1 MLDPELGNNQI
12 VLRDSMVKYPCEN
25 ENAQKYLDILDWNK
39 YKAGY
44 LNRQVIILLKTLG
57 IENIVFMGVQEE
69 HIKNIERMTFKDC
82 SIFKHLGDDLNTDIN
97 NLEPANKTILSL
109 LNAGF
114 QLEKEPF
121 FRGVLETLKKNGYQQ
136 LK

>member
-1 MLDPELGNNQI
+1 
-12 VLRDSMVKYPCEN
+12 
-25 ENAQKYLDILDWNK
+25 
-39 YKAGY
+39 
-44 LNRQVIILLKTLG
+44 
-57 IENIVFMGVQEE
+57 
-69 HIKNIERMTFKDC
+69 MTFKDC
-82 SIFKHLGDDLNTDIN
+82 SVFKHLGDDLNNDIN

-114 QLEKEPF
+114 ELEKEPF